1 MGEKNSNKKYEHV
14 LKFWF
19 RFEMKTKKDFHGWY
33 FKWDVVLLDYFE
45 KCRNSDFKNYGL
57 CSSHYLSVSSL
68 SWDVMLRKT
77 KVELEIISDADMYLI
92 FEKDMRGIV
101 SYIFK
106 TLKINMLTNQF
117 TDTDSL
123 MYEIKTE
130 DIYEGF
136 SKDKE
141 MFEFNNHA
149 VMSKYYD
156 DSTKLVVGKI
166 KDEMSVAT
174 IREFVE
180 LKLKTDSFLV
190 HDKKQ
195 RVWIK
200 FCCKNKIKRIPGC
213 FVE

>member
-1 MGEKNSNKKYEHV
+1 MGEK
-14 LKFWF
+14 
-19 RFEMKTKKDFHGWY
+19 
-33 FKWDVVLLDYFE
+33 
-45 KCRNSDFKNYGL
+45 
-57 CSSHYLSVSSL
+57 
-68 SWDVMLRKT
+68 
-77 KVELEIISDADMYLI
+77 
-92 FEKDMRGIV
+92 
-101 SYIFK
+101 
-106 TLKINMLTNQF
+106 LKINMLTNQF